1 MSLIQVDPNNPIIT
15 LPDGTTAQVQGVA
28 TVGVSKKKRRK
39 RITLFLLGIY
49 FAFLPKC
56 FLLQLHQGE
65 GGATIQ
71 TVQSLGDVNGHENMT
86 VDLTEATVAQDGQI
100 YITTEDGQGMYECIY

>member
-1 MSLIQVDPNNPIIT
+1 MF
-15 LPDGTTAQVQGVA
+15 
-28 TVGVSKKKRRK
+28 VSFNLWLK
-39 RITLFLLGIY
+39 
-49 FAFLPKC
+49 AFNGNFS

-100 YITTEDGQGMYECIY
+100 YITGDDGQGK